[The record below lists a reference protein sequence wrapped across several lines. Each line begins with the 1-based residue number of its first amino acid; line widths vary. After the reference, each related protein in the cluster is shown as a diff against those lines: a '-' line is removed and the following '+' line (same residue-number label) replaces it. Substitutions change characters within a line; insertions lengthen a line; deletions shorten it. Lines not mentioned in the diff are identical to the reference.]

1 MINNDVLRRIRN
13 TFLYSDDQIVAI
25 FAQAE
30 HPVTLEQAASWLE
43 NNNKPGYQFIPDLDL
58 AAFLNGFIN
67 FKRGKKDGPQAAPE
81 EELNPNIIFRKLKI
95 AFNLQ
100 AEDVLAML
108 ATEEQELTKRE
119 LSAFF
124 RNPGHK
130 HYRNCHEAICWAF
143 VKSLK
148 AKFGEES
155 E

>member
-13 TFLYSDDQIVAI
+13 TFLYNDAQIVAI

-30 HPVTLEQAASWLE
+30 HAVSMEQAANWLE
-43 NNNKPGYQFIPDLDL
+43 NNNKPDYQFIPDPDL

-67 FKRGKKDGPQAAPE
+67 FKRGKKDGPQAKPE

-100 AEDVLAML
+100 AEDVLAIL
-108 ATEEQELTKRE
+108 ATEDLELTKRE

-124 RNPGHK
+124 RNPDHK
-130 HYRNCHEAICWAF
+130 HYKKCHEAICWAF